1 MLHREWCE
9 PCGKVTPQTARRGCK
24 LCLASVRRSI
34 RKAKAK
40 GLGSNVARYGDV
52 LKIADDLW
60 SVWVRASHDG
70 CEMCEKPLDPVL
82 LQCAHGYSRE
92 DRIIR
97 FDPDNTFALCS
108 ACHRRHT
115 PSRQPWYD
123 WMRARLGD
131 RYGRLEMA
139 SRTGGK
145 VRHSHLEVVILDA
158 EQRIASLP
166 AGPRRD
172 WALERAAKIGERM
185 VRLGVRAA

>member
-1 MLHREWCE
+1 LIHREWCE
-9 PCGKVTPQTARRGCK
+9 TCGKVTPQTARRGCK
-24 LCLASVRRSI
+24 LCRASARRAVRKLR
-34 RKAKAK
+34 AK

-52 LKIADDLW
+52 LRIADELW
-60 SVWVRASHDG
+60 SAWVRASRDA
-70 CEMCEKPLDPVL
+70 CEMCRVPLHPAL

-92 DRIIR
+92 DRVIR

-108 ACHRRHT
+108 GCHRRHT
-115 PSRQPWYD
+115 PARQPWYD

-131 RYGRLEMA
+131 RHDRLELA

-145 VRHSHLEVVILDA
+145 VRLSHLQLVILDA

-166 AGPRRD
+166 EGDRKA